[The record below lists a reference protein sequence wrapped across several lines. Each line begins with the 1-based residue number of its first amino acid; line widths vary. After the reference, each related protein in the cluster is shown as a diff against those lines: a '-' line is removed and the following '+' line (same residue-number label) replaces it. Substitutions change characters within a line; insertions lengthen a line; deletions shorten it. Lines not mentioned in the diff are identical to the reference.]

1 MAIGCLGFSPLR
13 AGMADSES
21 PIVELKLSDYLQ
33 QVLQNNESIQAQML
47 EAEVNRR
54 KARGE
59 YGIFEP
65 DLEASIMR
73 VSNQPKNRPFFSSL
87 LSDFCLAIL

>member
-47 EAEVNRR
+47 
-54 KARGE
+54 
-59 YGIFEP
+59 
-65 DLEASIMR
+65 
-73 VSNQPKNRPFFSSL
+73 
-87 LSDFCLAIL
+87 

>member
-13 AGMADSES
+13 AKVADDES

-47 EAEVNRR
+47 
-54 KARGE
+54 
-59 YGIFEP
+59 
-65 DLEASIMR
+65 
-73 VSNQPKNRPFFSSL
+73 
-87 LSDFCLAIL
+87 